1 MKLLKIW
8 NIIKIIYTMIL
19 IPFFIIFII
28 VNEGI
33 WLDISLLV
41 IAICVIM
48 WPFILIADLVIQ
60 RIYAKKLRG
69 LVE

>member
-1 MKLLKIW
+1 
-8 NIIKIIYTMIL
+8 MIL

>member
-1 MKLLKIW
+1 VKLLKIW